1 MEREL
6 NTLTLYGW
14 NADLFNED
22 SIHRHHGD
30 ALMIFNSSK
39 KRFVSFKTFSQQK
52 QLPRTTTTTTA
63 PTTTIAIIKAT
74 EWIQRKKHQPHSSK

>member
-1 MEREL
+1 MIVEPKTSKKKELEERGKMEREL

-30 ALMIFNSSK
+30 ALMILNSSK
-39 KRFVSFKTFSQQK
+39 KRFVSFKTFSQQ
-52 QLPRTTTTTTA
+52 
-63 PTTTIAIIKAT
+63 
-74 EWIQRKKHQPHSSK
+74 